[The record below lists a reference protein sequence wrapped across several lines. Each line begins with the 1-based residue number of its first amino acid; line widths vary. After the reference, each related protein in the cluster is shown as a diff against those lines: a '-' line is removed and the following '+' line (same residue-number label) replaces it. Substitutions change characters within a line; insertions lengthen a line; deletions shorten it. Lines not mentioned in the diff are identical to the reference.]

1 MAQQAP
7 AASQDATGN
16 RRAGRGRGA
25 SLAYSLNEINFLFD
39 IIERILPIN
48 GEEWEEVEAEHRAR
62 YPQRSLENLKRKF
75 QETYRKACKAK
86 PTGDPRCPAHVLRPM
101 EIKNMITMK
110 CNLDDGED
118 SELDDVVGED
128 RVTNG
133 DMVRN
138 ISPQEVGENIGE
150 ELQDFLPPFPDDI
163 VVGNDLP
170 QPLNAVAPAVP
181 SVRGNQQR
189 ATVIPPGANGDA
201 RNVTILPARANSAG
215 QAAAAPARANAAGQ
229 AATAPARA
237 NAAGQAVAA
246 AAPATSEDAALKIA
260 LPSLGK
266 RKKNDPVDPFIQLYQ
281 MKMLDAMEERK
292 EDRKRLSLEAKERE
306 REKEEREKRRE
317 EERKEEAKLRREE
330 MEMRRLEAQSFQAM
344 MMACMLGKK
353 PNAEN

>member
-7 AASQDATGN
+7 AARQDATGN

-86 PTGDPRCPAHVLRPM
+86 PTGDPRCPAHVLRSM
-101 EIKNMITMK
+101 EIKNLITMK

-118 SELDDVVGED
+118 SELEDVVEED
-128 RVTNG
+128 RVSNG

-150 ELQDFLPPFPDDI
+150 ELQDFLPPFPDDM
-163 VVGNDLP
+163 VVDNDLP

-201 RNVTILPARANSAG
+201 RNATILPARANSAG
-215 QAAAAPARANAAGQ
+215 QAAA
-229 AATAPARA
+229 APARA

>member
-1 MAQQAP
+1 
-7 AASQDATGN
+7 
-16 RRAGRGRGA
+16 
-25 SLAYSLNEINFLFD
+25 
-39 IIERILPIN
+39 
-48 GEEWEEVEAEHRAR
+48 
-62 YPQRSLENLKRKF
+62 
-75 QETYRKACKAK
+75 
-86 PTGDPRCPAHVLRPM
+86 M
-101 EIKNMITMK
+101 EIKNLITMK

-150 ELQDFLPPFPDDI
+150 ELQDFLPPFQDEMTEI
-163 VVGNDLP
+163 IGNDLP

-201 RNVTILPARANSAG
+201 RNTTILPARANSAG

-229 AATAPARA
+229 A
-237 NAAGQAVAA
+237 VAA
-246 AAPATSEDAALKIA
+246 VAPATSEDAALKIA

-353 PNAEN
+353 PNSEN